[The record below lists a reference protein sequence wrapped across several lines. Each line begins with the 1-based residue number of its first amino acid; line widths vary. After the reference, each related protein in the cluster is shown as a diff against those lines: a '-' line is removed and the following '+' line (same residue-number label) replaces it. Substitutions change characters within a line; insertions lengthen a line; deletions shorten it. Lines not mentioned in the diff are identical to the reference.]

1 MAEKLKLSSII
12 IARDEEKNIGRCIES
27 QINIIDNIVL
37 IIDSRTK
44 DLTLQIAS
52 SYKNV
57 DCEVV
62 EWQGYSKT
70 KTYAVS
76 KTKYDWVL
84 WIDADEELTGEL
96 RDELKYFKEN
106 IPQFNAYDI
115 ARRAFF
121 LGKWI
126 KHSGW
131 YPSRVTRLFNK
142 KMIHFDEK
150 EVHEGLIINC
160 EIGHLK
166 YDLNHY
172 TDPSIEHYFS
182 KFNTYTSLAASELY
196 DNGKHASLNDII
208 LRPIFL
214 FLKMYIFRFG
224 FLDGING
231 LILAI
236 FSSAYVFTK
245 YCKLWELNGKK
256 SK

>member
-27 QINIIDNIVL
+27 QINIIDDIVI

-44 DLTLQIAS
+44 DSTLQVAS
-52 SYKNV
+52 AYKNV
-57 DCEVV
+57 NCEVV

-76 KTKYDWVL
+76 KTKYNWVL

-96 RDELKYFKEN
+96 RDEFKHFKEN
-106 IPQFNAYDI
+106 IPQFNAYDL

-142 KMIHFDEK
+142 KVIHFDEK

-182 KFNTYTSLAASELY
+182 KFNTYTSLAASGLY
-196 DNGKHASLNDII
+196 EKGKHASFNDIM

-214 FLKMYIFRFG
+214 FLKMYIFRLG